1 MGKRWLLRCKY
12 LLALASLLLFAAA
25 NASEITKDT
34 VPRRF
39 GVGIAYG
46 FKDRVKGM
54 VHPIELTVRY
64 KLSDRHSLYMNVP
77 FGWREWGWKSA
88 VYPFTTPRS
97 REDCT
102 HKMRLYGLGFG
113 YDYSILTYQ
122 DVTLFTGGGL
132 EYQRLNYRYKEEDEV
147 YDIFVPPGPIR
158 LFNSFG
164 SAKFNDFAIYPK
176 VGLRYTYRFVGIEFD
191 YRYYV
196 SKRGMHE
203 YYSGGLFSY
212 EFVHD
217 TRLSPAFH
225 CGVYFLF

>member
-1 MGKRWLLRCKY
+1 MKRTRFLLTIGM
-12 LLALASLLLFAAA
+12 SLLSFFSAV
-25 NASEITKDT
+25 NAEEVVKEKM
-34 VPRRF
+34 PYRF
-39 GVGIAYG
+39 GVGISYD
-46 FKDRVKGM
+46 FKNRIRRAM
-54 VHPIELTVRY
+54 HPIEFTIRY
-64 KLSDRHSLYMNVP
+64 KLPERHTFYLNVP
-77 FGWREWGWKSA
+77 LGWKKWKDDYSFPA
-88 VYPFTTPRS
+88 TY
-97 REDCT
+97 
-102 HKMRLYGLGFG
+102 KMKLYGLGIG
-113 YDYSILTYQ
+113 YDYSIARCEHLE
-122 DVTLFTGGGL
+122 LFAGGGF
-132 EYQRLNYRYKEEDEV
+132 EYQRLNYRYKEEDEE